1 MHVAT
6 DVAARGLGI
15 PNVDLIIHY
24 ELPNGSDGF
33 VHCFGGISSVGKD
46 GTVVLHSEMAK
57 KVLLRRSFSLC

>member
-24 ELPNGSDGF
+24 ELPNGSDAF
-33 VHCFGGISSVGKD
+33 VHCFGGIGSVGKD